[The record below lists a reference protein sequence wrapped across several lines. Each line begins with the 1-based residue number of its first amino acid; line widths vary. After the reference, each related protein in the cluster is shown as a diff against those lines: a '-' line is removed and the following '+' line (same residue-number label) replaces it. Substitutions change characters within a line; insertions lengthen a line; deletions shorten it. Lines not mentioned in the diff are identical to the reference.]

1 MVMKLYYR
9 GMRESNG
16 KPKVGRSA
24 RLLGVRPEVDIDV
37 VLVPESRLDK
47 MGDLNNFPE
56 QKTEV
61 ETVAVVI
68 RNTKGMSTALSIEGL
83 PLFRKPKAFGGI
95 GQDPLWQI
103 EDYHIMGDIEAVQ
116 DGETHVSILPR
127 RTMLLARYEA
137 ALAAT
142 QDFWELV

>member
-1 MVMKLYYR
+1 MKLYYR

-37 VLVPESRLDK
+37 VLVPESRLDDI
-47 MGDLNNFPE
+47 GDLNNFPE
-56 QKTEV
+56 QETEA

-83 PLFRKPKAFGGI
+83 PSFRKPQAFGGT

-127 RTMLLARYEA
+127 TTMLLARYEA